1 MINVYKALGIM
12 SGTSLDGLDLAVCTF
27 KEGELNKWEY
37 SINHACTIDYPKRLI
52 ERLKNSTNL
61 SGLEL
66 VQLQNDWTNFVA
78 TAVNEFKEDKKEFPE
93 IIGNHGHTVF
103 HQPEIGLTYQL
114 ANNAALAAKTGC
126 TVIGDFRSVD
136 VALGGEGARLVPIGD
151 DLLFHQFDAC
161 LNLGGIANISY
172 KKEGKRL
179 AFDCSPFN
187 IPFNYYAQL
196 LDQPYDK
203 SGHLAASGVINHD
216 LKAVILAL
224 PYFKKSHPKSLGIE
238 WIKSVI
244 YPITQSYKIS
254 QQDILATLSATFATV
269 IAEAINKSKAKQV
282 LITGGGAYN
291 DFFIEQLRLL
301 TDSKLQVPEK
311 KVIDFKE
318 ALIFAFL
325 AVLRI
330 REEKNTLREVT
341 GAKKSHRS
349 GGLYLP

>member
-12 SGTSLDGLDLAVCTF
+12 SGTSLDGLDLALCTF
-27 KEGELNKWEY
+27 RVKELNKWEY
-37 SINHACTIDYPKRLI
+37 SINHAYTIDYPKALI

-78 TAVNEFKEDKKEFPE
+78 TAVNEFKKDQKEIPE

-103 HQPEIGLTYQL
+103 HQPEVGLTYQL
-114 ANNAALAAKTGC
+114 ANNASLATQTGC
-126 TVIGDFRSVD
+126 SVIGDFRSAD
-136 VALGGEGARLVPIGD
+136 VALGGQGAPLVPIGD
-151 DLLFHQFDAC
+151 ELLFHPFDAC

-172 KKEGKRL
+172 QIDGKRL

-196 LDQPYDK
+196 LGQPYDK
-203 SGHLAASGVINHD
+203 GGHLAASGVVND
-216 LKAVILAL
+216 ELKAAILAL
-224 PYFKKSHPKSLGIE
+224 PYFKKSHPKSLGVE
-238 WIKSVI
+238 WITTVF
-244 YPITQSYKIS
+244 YPIIHSYKIS
-254 QQDILATLSATFATV
+254 HQNILATLSAAFAEE
-269 IAEAINKSKAKQV
+269 IAEVINRTGAKQV

-301 TDSKLQVPEK
+301 TDCELKLPDK
-311 KVIDFKE
+311 KLIDFKE

-330 REEKNTLREVT
+330 RKEENTLNEVT
-341 GAKKSHRS
+341 GAKKRHQS